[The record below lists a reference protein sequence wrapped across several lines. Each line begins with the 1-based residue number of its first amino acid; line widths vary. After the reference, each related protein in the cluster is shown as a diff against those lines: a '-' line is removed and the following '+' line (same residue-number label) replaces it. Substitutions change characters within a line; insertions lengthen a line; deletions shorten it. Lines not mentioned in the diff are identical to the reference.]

1 MIWFEWIIDR
11 AIKFIISE
19 ETSQNTTSDL
29 VETMRIIRSDA
40 FENNEIKSE
49 IQKRFPKPNCPD
61 ATGTNLTSCNL
72 QLLDECDP
80 LLFNQTNC
88 NQCDPPILCRYN
100 EALTTEANWM
110 VYGLQW
116 FNLFAFYW
124 AMNFVTSYGEMVL
137 AGVFAKWYW
146 SRNKSKI
153 PCGSLAKSIFNTTVF
168 HLGTLAFGSLII
180 AIIKV

>member
-1 MIWFEWIIDR
+1 MISIE
-11 AIKFIISE
+11 ISE
-19 ETSQNTTSDL
+19 NSTSGLIAAIGNTTSD
-29 VETMRIIRSDA
+29 T
-40 FENNEIKSE
+40 FENKVDKSE
-49 IQKRFPKPNCPD
+49 IQKKVLKPTCP
-61 ATGTNLTSCNL
+61 TPTVTNSTSCDF

-80 LLFNQTNC
+80 MSFNQTNC
-88 NQCDPPILCRYN
+88 HECEPPILCRYN
-100 EALTTEANWM
+100 EALTTNSNWM
-110 VYGLQW
+110 VTILQW
-116 FNLFAFYW
+116 FNLFGFYW

-153 PCGSLAKSIFNTTVF
+153 PCGSLTKSIFNTTVF